1 MVKCSLRINKNFPE
15 CADQTC
21 LGISSRWHVLRF
33 DGVTD
38 TDRFREGD
46 PRQDEGMQKK
56 WYRKK
61 KGKGGNI
68 QWNESG
74 WKMNC

>member
-38 TDRFREGD
+38 REVQGG
-46 PRQDEGMQKK
+46 RSETRRRNAKK
-56 WYRKK
+56 VVSKK